1 MQHFGFL
8 GGWLSLEGKKRNTQA
23 GRYELGSVSILLFFF
38 FLRYGGLE
46 FAVLVPLCLLTAGIL
61 GMRHHTKKERRAS
74 VLGTAEAELI
84 VLVQLINFL

>member
-23 GRYELGSVSILLFFF
+23 GRYELGSVSSASLPSDCWDS
-38 FLRYGGLE
+38 RH
-46 FAVLVPLCLLTAGIL
+46 VPP
-61 GMRHHTKKERRAS
+61 HKKERRAS
-74 VLGTAEAELI
+74 FLGTAEAELI